1 MTVWHRIFQLLDG
14 VSFSSRQPLFTN
26 EIPWG
31 CDASHFV
38 QNLPA
43 LSLFAHAKRDW

>member
-1 MTVWHRIFQLLDG
+1 MHYNSYSW
-14 VSFSSRQPLFTN
+14 
-26 EIPWG
+26 W